1 MIIRKL
7 RLDKGWSQ
15 EQLAEISGVSTRTIQ
30 RIERGK
36 TASLETLKCLASVF
50 ETDLQTLKED
60 PPMTNTTPQGPTM
73 TAEDRA
79 ALSKMREWMKYDDT
93 SFYTNPAPHSKD
105 DAETDP
111 ATLTEADRA
120 AIAKMHEWMQY
131 DDMGYYVDPSLNS
144 DERAALEYVRDIKSF
159 YINLWSYLIIMAGLL
174 AINLLTNP
182 SYIWVVWPALGWG
195 IGVLMH
201 GLTVF
206 EVFPFY
212 SPDWE
217 RKKVEKRMRK

>member
-36 TASLETLKCLASVF
+36 TASLESLKCLAAVF
-50 ETDLQTLKED
+50 ETNVTDLRED
-60 PPMTNTTPQGPTM
+60 QPMSETPEPNPTISD
-73 TAEDRA
+73 ADRA
-79 ALSKMREWMKYDDT
+79 ALAKMKEWMKYDD
-93 SFYTNPAPHSKD
+93 
-105 DAETDP
+105 E
-111 ATLTEADRA
+111 
-120 AIAKMHEWMQY
+120 
-131 DDMGYYVDPSLNS
+131 GYLLDPSLNN
-144 DERAALEYVRDIKSF
+144 DERAALEYVRDIKAF
-159 YINLWSYLIIMAGLL
+159 YINLWSYIIVMVVLLI
-174 AINLLTNP
+174 INLLSDP

-206 EVFPFY
+206 ERFSFFGA
-212 SPDWE
+212 DWE
-217 RKKVEKRMRK
+217 RKQVEKRLRK